1 MFEKY
6 MHLERLSHPA
16 THGILDGTCYVFEKL
31 DGTNGSIWLEDGQIK
46 AGSRNRELSADAD
59 NFKFYEYV
67 QTNPKLINFLS
78 KFNEGTIAYGEW
90 MVPHTIKDY
99 PDELWDTFQ
108 IFDVKEDGEYLPY
121 SKWWWKAELTNVD
134 FLRPLHST
142 TELTQ
147 ETILKLAS
155 SYKEGIVIKNYE
167 FINKF
172 SQYVSAKVIN
182 PDFGTNT
189 TKAQQVN
196 NIDSGLSRIVN
207 KYLSRHL
214 ILKTRDKL
222 QGDCVDR
229 KKLINMIW
237 YDFIQEELYEIIEKE
252 KYPTLNFKLLK
263 SLVIFKIKK
272 TLPDLF

>member
-6 MHLERLSHPA
+6 IHLERLGHPA
-16 THGILDGTCYVFEKL
+16 THGILDGICHVFEKL

-46 AGSRNRELSADAD
+46 AGSRNRELSEDAD
-59 NFKFYEYV
+59 NFGFYKYV
-67 QTNPKLINFLS
+67 QSNINLINFLS
-78 KFNEGTIAYGEW
+78 KFKEGTIAYGEW

-99 PDELWDTFQ
+99 PDELWNTFQ

-167 FINKF
+167 FTNNF

-182 PDFGTNT
+182 PSFYTNSPK
-189 TKAQQVN
+189 TKQVN
-196 NIDSGLSRIVN
+196 NIDSYLSRIVN

-222 QGDCVDR
+222 QGECVDR

-252 KYPTLNFKLLK
+252 KCPTLNFKLLK
-263 SLVIFKIKK
+263 SLVIFKIKE